1 MLPVA
6 IQDDGLPTKS
16 SVVAYKK
23 KVKVQKA
30 LAYLYQEGAGTLA
43 QLAEVVHTSIPS
55 ITSVMEELVEEG
67 WVNPI
72 GMAASN
78 NGRRPVLFSLNP
90 DGHYVLIID
99 ANTHETRLLLVNPLR
114 EVVLERTVDTILED
128 KAGFSEFLVAFVTET
143 LEQSAIPRRQLMGIG
158 LTLPGLIDFRQ
169 GLNLS
174 YANLSSSGEPLP
186 TWLQQQLGLPVFLIN
201 DTKATA
207 LGEHRFG
214 GAQGKKHALSLNID
228 WGVGLGIIVNGE
240 VFQGASGFAGEL
252 GHIQIDPDGER
263 CYCGQVGC
271 LDTRYSVSALV
282 RHIQRAVRSGQETA
296 LSVHQPAP
304 DRLTIDH
311 LIAAAESG
319 DAFARTVLREAG
331 YQLGKGLSI
340 AVMLFNPEIIIVD
353 GVLAQASPL
362 IVPAMQEAIDT
373 YCLSGFRNSLTVE
386 GTRLD
391 GAAKWLG
398 AHAYVM
404 EALFTT

>member
-1 MLPVA
+1 MSPFAVQEDA
-6 IQDDGLPTKS
+6 PATKP

-23 KVKVQKA
+23 KLKVKKA
-30 LAYLYQEGAGTLA
+30 LAYLYREGAGTLA
-43 QLAEVVHTSIPS
+43 QLADVLHTSIPS

-90 DGHYVLIID
+90 DGHRVLLLD

-114 EVVLERTVDTILED
+114 EVVLERIVDTVLED
-128 KAGFSEFLVAFVTET
+128 KAGFSEFLVAFVNET
-143 LEQSAIPRRQLMGIG
+143 LAESGILRSQLMGVG

-263 CYCGQVGC
+263 CYCGKVGC
-271 LDTRYSVSALV
+271 LDTRYSVLALMRNV
-282 RHIQRAVRSGQETA
+282 QRAVRDGQKTA
-296 LSVHQPAP
+296 LAVHQSSLGQ
-304 DRLTIDH
+304 LTIEHVID
-311 LIAAAESG
+311 AAHHG
-319 DAFARTVLREAG
+319 DAYAQTILRDTG

-340 AVMLFNPEIIIVD
+340 AVTLFNPEIIIVD

-373 YCLSGFRNSLTVE
+373 YCLSGFRNDLTVE

-404 EALFTT
+404 EALFAT